1 MKKPFD
7 RHSENV
13 YPAQT
18 TEKGYTLLEV
28 IMAMAILS
36 IGLLAVGYMQITAI
50 NSNTTGS
57 KITEGTTLALG
68 KMEELITL
76 RYAHADLTAG
86 NHPDPNPN
94 DHPGFNQTWNIVDNS
109 PVQNAKQITVTVSW
123 AEIGRQRQTQL
134 IFTKPQL

>member
-1 MKKPFD
+1 MTPG
-7 RHSENV
+7 H
-13 YPAQT
+13 PAMSK
-18 TEKGYTLLEV
+18 EAGYTLLEV

-57 KITEGTTLALG
+57 RITEGTTLALG

-76 RYAHADLTAG
+76 RYTHADLTAG

-94 DHPGFNQTWNIVDNS
+94 DHPGFSQIWDVLDNNNGTVA
-109 PVQNAKQITVTVSW
+109 VQNVKHITVTVSW
-123 AEIGRQRQTQL
+123 AEIGRQRRTQL
-134 IFTKPQL
+134 MFIKPQI